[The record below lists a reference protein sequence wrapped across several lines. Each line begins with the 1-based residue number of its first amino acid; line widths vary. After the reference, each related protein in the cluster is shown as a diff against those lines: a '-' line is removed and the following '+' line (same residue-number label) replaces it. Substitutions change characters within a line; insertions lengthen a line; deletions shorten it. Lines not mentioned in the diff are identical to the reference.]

1 MYMVGLNNWNEVM
14 NTKRVLLVYTY
25 DAEAY
30 EDGDKEST

>member
-1 MYMVGLNNWNEVM
+1 M
-14 NTKRVLLVYTY
+14 NTTRVLLVYTY